1 MESIFDI
8 IGSIITLIGAIFIFL
23 GSLGVVRM
31 PDSFNRMQAG
41 TKASTLGTI
50 LTLLGLGIIVPS
62 WFGKVFILMMFVM
75 ITNPVSSHTLA
86 RAAHYVGIK
95 LSEKTV
101 SDKLA
106 DDEKQTKEENL

>member
-1 MESIFDI
+1 MENVVEI
-8 IGSIITLIGAIFIFL
+8 IGSLVTLLGAIFIFL
-23 GSLGVVRM
+23 GSLGIVRM
-31 PDSFNRMQAG
+31 PDAYNRMQTG

-62 WFGKVFILMMFVM
+62 WFGKVFILIMFVM

-86 RAAHYVGIK
+86 RAAHFVGIK

-101 SDKLA
+101 SDVLA
-106 DDEKQTKEENL
+106 EDEENKKEE

>member
-1 MESIFDI
+1 MENMIDI
-8 IGSIITLIGAIFIFL
+8 IGSLITLLGAIFIFL

-31 PDSFNRMQAG
+31 PDSFNRMQTG

-62 WFGKVFILMMFVM
+62 WFGKVFILIMFVM

-86 RAAHYVGIK
+86 RAAHFVGIK
-95 LSEKTV
+95 LSDKTV
-101 SDKLA
+101 SDILA
-106 DDEKQTKEENL
+106 DDEKNKKEE

>member
-1 MESIFDI
+1 MENVIDI
-8 IGSIITLIGAIFIFL
+8 IGSLITLLGAIFIFL
-23 GSLGVVRM
+23 GSLGIVRM
-31 PDSFNRMQAG
+31 PDSFNRMQTG

-62 WFGKVFILMMFVM
+62 WFGKVFILIMFVM

-86 RAAHYVGIK
+86 RAAHFVGIK

-101 SDKLA
+101 SDVLA
-106 DDEKQTKEENL
+106 EDKNNKKEE

>member
-1 MESIFDI
+1 
-8 IGSIITLIGAIFIFL
+8 
-23 GSLGVVRM
+23 M
-31 PDSFNRMQAG
+31 PDAYNRMQTG

-62 WFGKVFILMMFVM
+62 WFGKVFILIMFVM

-86 RAAHYVGIK
+86 RAAHFVGIK

-101 SDKLA
+101 SDVLA
-106 DDEKQTKEENL
+106 EDEENKKEE

>member
-1 MESIFDI
+1 MENVIDI
-8 IGSIITLIGAIFIFL
+8 IGSLITLLGAIFIFL
-23 GSLGVVRM
+23 GSLGIVRM
-31 PDSFNRMQAG
+31 PDSFNRMQTG

-62 WFGKVFILMMFVM
+62 WFGKVFILIMFVM

-86 RAAHYVGIK
+86 RAAHFVGIK

-101 SDKLA
+101 SDVLA
-106 DDEKQTKEENL
+106 EDEKNKKEE